1 MSLSPGWDGFELV
14 PFLTF
19 TAFAV
24 AVFGMAYRSYGR
36 REAPPDREVPDLSD
50 PYQIAVLRRNYREV
64 VRVATLMLCES
75 KVLAASNGQVMLI
88 SRSPTLPHPLE
99 RALVDYFQT
108 PTGFNSWSITWNAQ
122 VKRALRDIR
131 ESLTQAG
138 LFNTG
143 WRGLA
148 TSARLLPMSVALVSI
163 FGLVTLYV
171 LLTARSGVMLGSV
184 VVVVAL
190 YAVIYYIKVCFV
202 AGPTV
207 LGRKA
212 LKQAVK
218 RQKSKPLHLGRPDEV
233 ALVTALSGINALPN
247 TLFNR
252 YEWLREKRNDGDAAV

>member
-1 MSLSPGWDGFELV
+1 MSLSLGWDSFELV

-36 REAPPDREVPDLSD
+36 HEAPPDREVPDLSD
-50 PYQIAVLRRNYREV
+50 PYQIAVLRKNYREV

-75 KVLAASNGQVMLI
+75 RVLAASDGQVTAT
-88 SRSPTLPHPLE
+88 SRAPTLQHPLE

-108 PTGFNSWSITWNAQ
+108 RTGFNSWSITWHAP

-131 ESLTQAG
+131 EDLTQAG

-143 WRGLA
+143 WRGL
-148 TSARLLPMSVALVSI
+148 TTGARLLPMSVALVAILS
-163 FGLVTLYV
+163 LVTLYA
-171 LLTARSGVMLGSV
+171 LSTARSGAVLGSP

-190 YAVIYYIKVCFV
+190 YTVIYYIKVCLV

-218 RQKSKPLHLGRPDEV
+218 RQKPKLLRPGRPDDV
-233 ALVTALSGINALPN
+233 ALLAALSGINALPN